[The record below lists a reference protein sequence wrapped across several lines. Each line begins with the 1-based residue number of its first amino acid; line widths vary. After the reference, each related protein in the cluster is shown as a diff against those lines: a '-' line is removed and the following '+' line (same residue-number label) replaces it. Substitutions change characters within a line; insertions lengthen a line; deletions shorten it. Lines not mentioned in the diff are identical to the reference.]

1 MFCLS
6 LVCSPPVV
14 RPTRCSDYRSPHS
27 PMTFPACD
35 SHRKAHSI
43 VVPEILLKVQ
53 HHENKLEHSQ
63 FTSADGVNEDLALN
77 DQMIDILSS
86 EDTGSMLQALEE

>member
-1 MFCLS
+1 MF
-6 LVCSPPVV
+6 
-14 RPTRCSDYRSPHS
+14 PHDFS
-27 PMTFPACD
+27 SMWH
-35 SHRKAHSI
+35 HRKAHST

-63 FTSADGVNEDLALN
+63 FTSADGVNEDLTLN

-86 EDTGSMLQALEE
+86 EDPGSMLQALEE

>member
-1 MFCLS
+1 MEVRGPWDSAGSGATEEVQLLPDSKCPWITLS
-6 LVCSPPVV
+6 LVHPF
-14 RPTRCSDYRSPHS
+14 HS
-27 PMTFPACD
+27 T
-35 SHRKAHSI
+35 

-86 EDTGSMLQALEE
+86 EDPGSMLQALEE